1 MYSEVTPKYIFEK
14 ILVSGVSVPV
24 VFEKDTKAVSTFY
37 TCGAFLLDHERS
49 SMLPQ
54 IASGVGSILFAINID
69 NAALD
74 TGLTDAENEVK
85 TINLLKVTGLSQ
97 ITVIL

>member
-1 MYSEVTPKYIFEK
+1 
-14 ILVSGVSVPV
+14 
-24 VFEKDTKAVSTFY
+24 
-37 TCGAFLLDHERS
+37 
-49 SMLPQ
+49 MLPQ

-74 TGLTDAENEVK
+74 TGLTGAENEVK

-97 ITVIL
+97 IIVEGFQICTVLSRFIPLILNIFQILTGW

>member
-1 MYSEVTPKYIFEK
+1 
-14 ILVSGVSVPV
+14 
-24 VFEKDTKAVSTFY
+24 
-37 TCGAFLLDHERS
+37 
-49 SMLPQ
+49 MLPQ

-85 TINLLKVTGLSQ
+85 TINLLKVAGLSQ
-97 ITVIL
+97 FPVEGSQICTSGTSESFPEFFGNVKKFEM

>member
-1 MYSEVTPKYIFEK
+1 
-14 ILVSGVSVPV
+14 
-24 VFEKDTKAVSTFY
+24 
-37 TCGAFLLDHERS
+37 
-49 SMLPQ
+49 MLPQ

-97 ITVIL
+97 ITVEGSQICTSEMFPEFVRNVKNLKFDFKPPEKNSSINL